1 MDYYI
6 KTINNILIE
15 YLSLNSLHTI
25 YQIVCDKI
33 SFYTKIYTDGNKSNF
48 QYGIDIADE
57 IRKIYGLSRI
67 NEKNS
72 SRVIEKL
79 KGMLSVYEEN
89 KESAVDAIK
98 NSRENLYR

>member
-15 YLSLNSLHTI
+15 YLLLNSLHTI
-25 YQIVCDKI
+25 YRIVCEKI
-33 SFYTKIYTDGNKSNF
+33 SFYTKIYTDSNKSNF